1 MNKMLIMAIV
11 VIIQFIIS
19 MTATPSLIK
28 VSKSDSDMT
37 MGQSWPIALVQM
49 LLMIVGFVLVSY
61 LGTESEKVISNDN

>member
-1 MNKMLIMAIV
+1 MLIMAIV

-19 MTATPSLIK
+19 MTASPSLIK
-28 VSKSDSDMT
+28 LSKPDSDMT